1 MAGLAEI
8 IPSHKTNTTTLT
20 EEAPLHRK
28 GLQQA
33 RQAGI
38 PMPELQVRHHHLPI
52 GQAEQ
57 ATLHLVIT
65 HHQIPEVTPAT
76 AVLEAVLHILLLAEA
91 LQVLVEE
98 TATHQVVVVEDHHHI
113 HLLVDRQAAE
123 VHPGDLLLLQDRQE
137 VVEGN
142 K

>member
-65 HHQIPEVTPAT
+65 HHLIQGVIPAT
-76 AVLEAVLHILLLAEA
+76 AAQEAVLHILLLAEA

-98 TATHQVVVVEDHHHI
+98 AATHQAAMEDHHI
-113 HLLVDRQAAE
+113 HLLADRQAAE